1 MVTVIRAESKKAM
14 GDDGKE
20 QSAGMEL
27 MKPIQIGLHQL
38 KHRVVLAPMTRC
50 RARDTLATSLMN
62 EYYSQRASEGSLLIS
77 EGVCVAADG
86 HGFMN
91 TAGIY
96 TNEQIESWK
105 PITTAVH
112 NIGATFF
119 LQLWHVGRASHT
131 ELQPGNAAPISS
143 TSMPVP
149 MPWRATLVD
158 ADGKSSKQ
166 MYSTPRPLRTDEI
179 PQIIDYFRIGAKNA
193 LEAGFDGCEIHGA
206 HGYLLDSFVKDTIN
220 DRTDEYGGSMENRC
234 KLLLEV
240 THAVINE
247 IGAHKTA
254 VRISPFSVYNAAGT
268 DTNPKALLSYL
279 LAELDKLNLAY
290 IHLTEP
296 EFAYI
301 VDNFTWA
308 PQYGHLTK
316 QRTTPLLVSGG
327 HTCESG
333 NEAVR
338 SGYADMVGF
347 GRSFIANPDLVKR
360 FQVGAPLNIP
370 NPATFYGDYTRRG
383 YTDYPFLEDRE

>member
-62 EYYSQRASEGSLLIS
+62 EYYSQRASEGGLLIS

-193 LEAGFDGCEIHGA
+193 LEAGK
-206 HGYLLDSFVKDTIN
+206 YL
-220 DRTDEYGGSMENRC
+220 
-234 KLLLEV
+234 
-240 THAVINE
+240 
-247 IGAHKTA
+247 
-254 VRISPFSVYNAAGT
+254 ISSR
-268 DTNPKALLSYL
+268 
-279 LAELDKLNLAY
+279 
-290 IHLTEP
+290 
-296 EFAYI
+296 
-301 VDNFTWA
+301 A
-308 PQYGHLTK
+308 PPWG
-316 QRTTPLLVSGG
+316 
-327 HTCESG
+327 
-333 NEAVR
+333 EA
-338 SGYADMVGF
+338 
-347 GRSFIANPDLVKR
+347 
-360 FQVGAPLNIP
+360 Q
-370 NPATFYGDYTRRG
+370 
-383 YTDYPFLEDRE
+383 